1 MKKITFLLVALTCSF
16 SVIADQEY
24 SNKGDGYEE
33 ATEALVMDAEQSDPE
48 MTSEETAD
56 TNISDEELFNTELDI
71 ADADTVEYIY
81 DYCSSLLDDNG
92 NAPSNNFI
100 LSCINDDLK
109 NASYQTINSFSQVKA
124 LLNTAK

>member
-1 MKKITFLLVALTCSF
+1 MKKITFLLVVLTCSF

-24 SNKGDGYEE
+24 SDKGDGYEE

-92 NAPSNNFI
+92 SAPSNNFI

-109 NASYQTINSFSQVKA
+109 NASYQTIDSFSQVKA
-124 LLNTAK
+124 LLSTAK